1 MSSDHSSSA
10 IRIEYD
16 PADADPVR
24 SIAEEVAGL
33 SRRLDSF
40 TVEMREGMKD
50 LMTVLRIDRG
60 TRSDLDERANQLERD
75 VIEHRQRLG
84 QLEQSAKKRLTAGK
98 KRK

>member
-1 MSSDHSSSA
+1 MSDHSSSS

-16 PADADPVR
+16 PPDVDPVR

-84 QLEQSAKKRLTAGK
+84 QLEQAAKRRLRVARK
-98 KRK
+98 K